1 MFRDTPIIDVDARQI
16 EHPLV
21 FPEFVAAE
29 WRDRLRLAMDGRAW
43 EIDDRDGATPAW
55 RRVGNGGAAF
65 LQFPTALGAA
75 FQSLRAADLAREHI
89 DAQLLFPSLGFHF
102 PGLRRA
108 DVALGLC
115 RAYNDYLRAEC
126 AGSRG
131 RCVPV
136 GVIPLHDVA
145 AAVEELRR
153 CVVDLDMPAVLLPH
167 VAPFGTLAHH
177 DLAPLYE
184 TAEYLDAA
192 LIVHAAAVPT
202 ASMRAAG
209 GPLERLDAAMMHR
222 AELQWTLAHLLA
234 GGVLERFSKLRFGF
248 FGGGCGWVPD
258 FVFALGQCWPAT
270 DGPEPPALFAAGR
283 FLWESLRA
291 GGATG
296 IVGRQR
302 QLRELR
308 TRVTQRAAGAAGAE
322 GAAGLA
328 PVPRERNPEE
338 YFARNQLFFSVGSGD
353 PAPAHLRRAFG
364 PVGER
369 LGCWTSGYG
378 DPARAMHF
386 DGSIERMT
394 TDPEIGLDYVER
406 LLSRNTLRLF
416 GPRLQRRLDRLSIA
430 AAGTRSNPGA

>member
-16 EHPLV
+16 EHPLA
-21 FPEFVAAE
+21 FPEFVASE

-43 EIDDRDGATPAW
+43 EIDERDGSVPAW
-55 RRVGNGGAAF
+55 RRIGSAGASF
-65 LQFPTALGAA
+65 RQFPTALGAT
-75 FQSLRAADLAREHI
+75 FQGLRAADLARERI
-89 DAQLLFPSLGFHF
+89 DVQLLFPSLGFHF

-108 DVALGLC
+108 DLALGMC
-115 RAYNDYLRAEC
+115 RAYNDYVNAQC
-126 AGSRG
+126 AASRG

-167 VAPFGTLAHH
+167 GAPFGTLAHP

-192 LIVHAAAVPT
+192 LIVHAAAVPMT
-202 ASMRAAG
+202 SAQTTG
-209 GPLERLDAAMMHR
+209 TPIGRLGATMMHR
-222 AELQWTLAHLLA
+222 AELQWTLAHVLA
-234 GGVLERFSKLRFGF
+234 GGVLERFAKLRFGL

-258 FVFALGQCWPAT
+258 FVFAIGQCWPAA
-270 DGPEPPALFAAGR
+270 DVPDPPSLFTSGR
-283 FLWESLRA
+283 FLWESLRT

-296 IVGRQR
+296 VVGRQR
-302 QLRELR
+302 QLREMR
-308 TRVTQRAAGAAGAE
+308 TRVTRPTAAAADV
-322 GAAGLA
+322 AGLA
-328 PVPRERNPEE
+328 AVPRERNPEE
-338 YFARNQLFFSVGSGD
+338 YFARNQLFFSVGTGD

-394 TDPEIGLDYVER
+394 TDPDVGLDYVER
-406 LLSRNTLRLF
+406 LISRNALRLF
-416 GPRLQRRLDRLSIA
+416 GPRLQRRLDSL
-430 AAGTRSNPGA
+430 PG